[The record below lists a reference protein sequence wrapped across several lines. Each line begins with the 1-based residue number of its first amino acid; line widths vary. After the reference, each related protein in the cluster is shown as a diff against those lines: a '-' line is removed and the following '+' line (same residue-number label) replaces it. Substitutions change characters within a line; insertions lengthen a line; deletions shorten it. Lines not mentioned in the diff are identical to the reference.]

1 MEGTSFDE
9 NVHMN
14 RLFVLVCLFALS
26 LHAFASETSARP
38 PSQPASGPGGAS
50 YAHARVI
57 AREVRAGAQGWWLFA
72 PADPV
77 PSQAPV
83 VVFLHGWGAMNP
95 RIYRGWIDHIVRRGN
110 IVVFPNYQDSLLTRT
125 ATFLPNAIAGIS
137 GAFDDLSRSPVRA
150 DLSHIAIV
158 GHSAGA
164 LLSAEV
170 AARAAAEGLPP
181 FRVVMPVEPGDGDRG
196 GARASTIPSIDVG
209 DMPAST
215 LFVVVVGAE
224 DHLAGEELG
233 LRLYDQAVHVPR
245 ANKNVVE
252 LQSDYHGAPALIAN
266 HAAPAAILDA
276 RAEDTV
282 NEAPRRFPQRDLRN
296 KDSIDALD
304 WYGPWKLFDALCDA
318 AFSGVHRDIALGGT
332 PAQLG
337 MGVWSDGVVVKPM
350 KVLR

>member
-1 MEGTSFDE
+1 MRIIA
-9 NVHMN
+9 MN
-14 RLFVLVCLFALS
+14 RLFTCLCLIALS
-26 LHAFASETSARP
+26 LHAFAGDTSAKP
-38 PSQPASGPGGAS
+38 PLQPASGPGGAS

-57 AREVRAGAQGWWLFA
+57 AREVRTGAQGWWLFT
-72 PADPV
+72 PADPT
-77 PSQAPV
+77 PAQAPV

-95 RIYRGWIDHIVRRGN
+95 RIYRGWIDHIVRRGM

-125 ATFLPNAIAGIS
+125 VTFLPNAIAGIH
-137 GAFDDLSRSPVRA
+137 GALDDLAGSPIHP
-150 DLSHIAIV
+150 DLSHVAVV
-158 GHSAGA
+158 GHSAGG

-196 GARASTIPSIDVG
+196 GARRATIPSIDVG
-209 DMPAST
+209 DIPTAT

-233 LRLYDQAVHVPR
+233 VRLYDQAIRVPA

-252 LQSDYHGAPALIAN
+252 LQSDYHGTPALIAN
-266 HAAPAAILDA
+266 HAAPAAILDPQP
-276 RAEDTV
+276 DDSV
-282 NEAPRRFPQRDLRN
+282 NEMPNRFPQRDLRN
-296 KDSIDALD
+296 KDSIDAID

-337 MGVWSDGVVVKPM
+337 MGVWSDGVPVKPM
-350 KVLR
+350 RVLR